1 MELVIISLSLAIS
14 VIGIFLFR
22 LSLRQR
28 SLQIKNKR
36 LATLR
41 KLDEIMM
48 SVSISVSEVAQ
59 RVVDTIA
66 FELGFS
72 FGVIAIVE
80 PERGTLKR
88 VAVSRTEAGL
98 KGVSIFPLNFH

>member
-41 KLDEIMM
+41 KLDEMLEDLKEKITRNEPK
-48 SVSISVSEVAQ
+48 EVLLQ
-59 RVVDTIA
+59 
-66 FELGFS
+66 
-72 FGVIAIVE
+72 AIDS
-80 PERGTLKR
+80 LQHQ
-88 VAVSRTEAGL
+88 
-98 KGVSIFPLNFH
+98 I